1 MKFRQDLKLEFG
13 LFFLLMF
20 CKGNVEFGSVVPLA
34 MFKLTNNIFDIT
46 TCSEKR
52 TILTWQALLN
62 KIRHIKLFQNDNV
75 QNNDVD
81 QEFANFTR
89 YDSEQQF
96 AVNDPKRRFAEND
109 LEQQFSH
116 LIKDVC

>member
-1 MKFRQDLKLEFG
+1 MNTTL
-13 LFFLLMF
+13 
-20 CKGNVEFGSVVPLA
+20 GSVVPLTI
-34 MFKLTNNIFDIT
+34 FKLTNNILYIT

-62 KIRHIKLFQNDNV
+62 KIRHIKLFQNGNV

-81 QEFANFTR
+81 QEFTNFTR

>member
-1 MKFRQDLKLEFG
+1 MNTTL
-13 LFFLLMF
+13 
-20 CKGNVEFGSVVPLA
+20 GSVVPLA

-46 TCSEKR
+46 TCSEKL
-52 TILTWQALLN
+52 TIPTWQALLN
-62 KIRHIKLFQNDNV
+62 KIRQIKLFQNDNV

-81 QEFANFTR
+81 QEIANFTR
-89 YDSEQQF
+89 YDLEQQF

-109 LEQQFSH
+109 LEQQISH

>member
-1 MKFRQDLKLEFG
+1 
-13 LFFLLMF
+13 MF
-20 CKGNVEFGSVVPLA
+20 E
-34 MFKLTNNIFDIT
+34 LTNNIFDIT
-46 TCSEKR
+46 TCSENR

-96 AVNDPKRRFAEND
+96 AVNDPKRRFAENV
-109 LEQQFSH
+109 LEQQLSH

>member
-1 MKFRQDLKLEFG
+1 MNTTL
-13 LFFLLMF
+13 
-20 CKGNVEFGSVVPLA
+20 GSVVPLA
-34 MFKLTNNIFDIT
+34 IFKLTNNILYIT
-46 TCSEKR
+46 TCGEKR

-62 KIRHIKLFQNDNV
+62 KIRQIKLFQNDNV

-81 QEFANFTR
+81 QEIANFTR

>member
-1 MKFRQDLKLEFG
+1 MNTTL
-13 LFFLLMF
+13 
-20 CKGNVEFGSVVPLA
+20 GSVVPLA

-46 TCSEKR
+46 TCSEKL
-52 TILTWQALLN
+52 TIPTWQALLN
-62 KIRHIKLFQNDNV
+62 KIRQIKLFQNDNV

-81 QEFANFTR
+81 QEIANFTR